1 MQERELPLG
10 RDQRLGQRDHVAV
23 GLIIED
29 AGENARHHVVEY
41 VRRVLAGLVSLE
53 PTLPGMSS
61 RAPSTRALKRR
72 PGT

>member
-29 AGENARHHVVEY
+29 AGENARHYVVEY
-41 VRRVLAGLVSLE
+41 VRRVLAGLVSLV
-53 PTLPGMSS
+53 M
-61 RAPSTRALKRR
+61 RFA
-72 PGT
+72 